1 MEGSAS
7 PPIVRVRPAM
17 PGDVPALFRMKR
29 ELTHAEGND
38 AILVAT
44 ERDWLRDGFGPDAR
58 FRSFL
63 AEQAATPIGMI
74 TYSDVYMTALGGVVF
89 SIQDLYVDPA
99 RRKLGAGRALVTEV
113 AAAAIERGVPLIQLN
128 VLDSN
133 PARKFYR
140 RLGFQHLRPCL
151 TYAVGG
157 APMLLLALPEGTTA
171 APPAL
176 NRTSREPQT

>member
-7 PPIVRVRPAM
+7 RPTLRVRPAK
-17 PGDVPALFRMKR
+17 PGDVPTLFRMKLDLAR
-29 ELTHAEGND
+29 SEGNEGV
-38 AILVAT
+38 LVAT

-63 AEQAATPIGMI
+63 AELAATTIGMV
-74 TYSDVYMTALGGVVF
+74 TYSEVYMTALGGAVF

-133 PARKFYR
+133 PARKFYH
-140 RLGFQHLRPCL
+140 RLGFRHLRPCL
-151 TYAVGG
+151 TYAIGG
-157 APMLLLALPEGTTA
+157 APMLTLALPAGVTA
-171 APPAL
+171 APP
-176 NRTSREPQT
+176 R

>member
-7 PPIVRVRPAM
+7 RPTLRVRPAK
-17 PGDVPALFRMKR
+17 PGDVPTLFRMKLDLAR
-29 ELTHAEGND
+29 SEGNEGV
-38 AILVAT
+38 LVAT

-63 AEQAATPIGMI
+63 AELAATIIGMV
-74 TYSDVYMTALGGVVF
+74 TYSEVYMTALGGAVF

-133 PARKFYR
+133 PARKFYH
-140 RLGFQHLRPCL
+140 RLGFRHLHPCL
-151 TYAVGG
+151 TYAIGG
-157 APMLLLALPEGTTA
+157 APMLTLALPAGVTA
-171 APPAL
+171 APP
-176 NRTSREPQT
+176 R